1 MNQGH
6 HSQFLIEVKNYLFI
20 LIGSAI
26 VAIGFNTLLLP
37 NQIAAGG
44 VSGISTI
51 MQSFGFEAAYV
62 QWGLNIP
69 LFIAGFYLL
78 GGTFGV
84 KTLVGSIF
92 LPLMVF
98 LTRQIAPV
106 THEALLAA
114 IFGGVVIGIGIGLVF
129 LGNGSTGGTALAAK
143 IINKYT
149 GLTLGTCLAMMDGL
163 IVLAAMTVFGIEE
176 GLYAVIGVFIS
187 SKTIDVVQAG
197 FSHSKMA
204 MIITGHEDEVR
215 QAVFDQIDRG
225 VTKISAVGGYTDHD
239 RPILMCVVGQ
249 TQFTKLKQVVKAI
262 DASAF
267 VIVMD
272 AKEVLG
278 EGFKRA

>member
-1 MNQGH
+1 MKQE
-6 HSQFLIEVKNYLFI
+6 HSQFWIEVKNYLLI

-26 VAIGFNTLLLP
+26 VAVGFNTLLLP

-84 KTLVGSIF
+84 KTLVGSVF

-98 LTRQIAPV
+98 LTRHIAPV

-114 IFGGVVIGIGIGLVF
+114 IFGGVVIGVGIGLVF

-249 TQFTKLKQVVKAI
+249 SQFTKLKQVVKAI

>member
-1 MNQGH
+1 MKQGY
-6 HSQFLIEVKNYLFI
+6 SQFWIEVKNYLFI

-92 LPLMVF
+92 LPFMVF
-98 LTRQIAPV
+98 VTRHIAPV

-225 VTKISAVGGYTDHD
+225 VTKISAVGGYTDHE

-249 TQFTKLKQVVKAI
+249 SQFTKLKQVVKAI

>member
-1 MNQGH
+1 MKQE
-6 HSQFLIEVKNYLFI
+6 HSQLWIEVKNYVLI

-26 VAIGFNTLLLP
+26 VAVGFNTLLLP

-84 KTLVGSIF
+84 KTLVGSVF

-98 LTRQIAPV
+98 LTRHIAPV

-163 IVLAAMTVFGIEE
+163 IVLGAMTVFGIEE

-249 TQFTKLKQVVKAI
+249 SQFTKLKQVVKAI

>member
-1 MNQGH
+1 MKQE
-6 HSQFLIEVKNYLFI
+6 HSQLWIEVKNYVLI

-26 VAIGFNTLLLP
+26 VAVGFNTLLLP

-78 GGTFGV
+78 GGTFGI
-84 KTLVGSIF
+84 KTLVGSVF

-98 LTRQIAPV
+98 LTRHIAPV

-249 TQFTKLKQVVKAI
+249 SQFTKLKQVVKAI

>member
-1 MNQGH
+1 MKQE
-6 HSQFLIEVKNYLFI
+6 HSQLWIEVKNYVLI

-26 VAIGFNTLLLP
+26 VAVGFNTLLLP

-84 KTLVGSIF
+84 KTLVGSVF

-98 LTRQIAPV
+98 LTRHIAPV

-204 MIITGHEDEVR
+204 MIITGHENEVR

-249 TQFTKLKQVVKAI
+249 SQFTKLKQVVKAI

>member
-1 MNQGH
+1 MKQE
-6 HSQFLIEVKNYLFI
+6 HSQFWIEVKNYLFI

-92 LPLMVF
+92 LPFMVF
-98 LTRQIAPV
+98 VTRHIAPV

-225 VTKISAVGGYTDHD
+225 VTKISAVGGYPDHD

-249 TQFTKLKQVVKAI
+249 SQFTKLKQVVKAI

>member
-1 MNQGH
+1 MF
-6 HSQFLIEVKNYLFI
+6 SD
-20 LIGSAI
+20 
-26 VAIGFNTLLLP
+26 
-37 NQIAAGG
+37 
-44 VSGISTI
+44 
-51 MQSFGFEAAYV
+51 
-62 QWGLNIP
+62 
-69 LFIAGFYLL
+69 
-78 GGTFGV
+78 
-84 KTLVGSIF
+84 
-92 LPLMVF
+92 
-98 LTRQIAPV
+98 
-106 THEALLAA
+106 
-114 IFGGVVIGIGIGLVF
+114 
-129 LGNGSTGGTALAAK
+129 
-143 IINKYT
+143 
-149 GLTLGTCLAMMDGL
+149 DGWPDCPRCHDC
-163 IVLAAMTVFGIEE
+163 FGIEE

-204 MIITGHEDEVR
+204 MIITDHEDEVR

>member
-1 MNQGH
+1 MKQG
-6 HSQFLIEVKNYLFI
+6 HSQFWNEVKNYLFI

-92 LPLMVF
+92 LPFMVF
-98 LTRQIAPV
+98 VTRHIAPV

-176 GLYAVIGVFIS
+176 GLYAVMGVFIS

-249 TQFTKLKQVVKAI
+249 SQFTKLKQVVKAI

>member
-1 MNQGH
+1 MKQG
-6 HSQFLIEVKNYLFI
+6 HSQFWIEVKNYLFI

-92 LPLMVF
+92 LPFMVF
-98 LTRQIAPV
+98 VTRHIAPV

-249 TQFTKLKQVVKAI
+249 SQFTKLKQVVKAI

>member
-1 MNQGH
+1 MKQGH
-6 HSQFLIEVKNYLFI
+6 SQLWIEAKNYLFI

-98 LTRQIAPV
+98 VTRHIAPV

-204 MIITGHEDEVR
+204 MIITVHEDEVR

-249 TQFTKLKQVVKAI
+249 SQFTKLKQVVKAI

>member
-6 HSQFLIEVKNYLFI
+6 SQFWIEVKNYLFI

-98 LTRQIAPV
+98 VTRHIAPV

-114 IFGGVVIGIGIGLVF
+114 IFGGVVIGIGIGIVF

-249 TQFTKLKQVVKAI
+249 SQFTKLKQVVKAI

>member
-1 MNQGH
+1 MKQE
-6 HSQFLIEVKNYLFI
+6 HSQLWIEVKNYVLI

-84 KTLVGSIF
+84 KTLVGSVF

-98 LTRQIAPV
+98 LTRHIAPV

-197 FSHSKMA
+197 FSHSKIA

-249 TQFTKLKQVVKAI
+249 SQFTKLKQVVKAI

>member
-1 MNQGH
+1 MKQE
-6 HSQFLIEVKNYLFI
+6 HSQPWIEVKNYVLI

-26 VAIGFNTLLLP
+26 VAVGFNTLLLP

-84 KTLVGSIF
+84 KTLVGSVF

-98 LTRQIAPV
+98 LTRHIAPV

-249 TQFTKLKQVVKAI
+249 SQFTKLKQVVKAI

>member
-1 MNQGH
+1 MKQE
-6 HSQFLIEVKNYLFI
+6 HSQLWIEVKNYVLI

-26 VAIGFNTLLLP
+26 VAVGFNTLLLP

-84 KTLVGSIF
+84 KTLVGSVF

-98 LTRQIAPV
+98 LTRHIAPV

-204 MIITGHEDEVR
+204 MIITGHDDEVR

-249 TQFTKLKQVVKAI
+249 SQFTKLKQVVKAI

>member
-1 MNQGH
+1 MKQG
-6 HSQFLIEVKNYLFI
+6 HSQFWIEVKNYLFI

-92 LPLMVF
+92 LPFMVF
-98 LTRQIAPV
+98 VTRHIAPV

-249 TQFTKLKQVVKAI
+249 SQFTKLKQVVKAI

-272 AKEVLG
+272 AKEV
-278 EGFKRA
+278 EYF

>member
-1 MNQGH
+1 MKQG
-6 HSQFLIEVKNYLFI
+6 HSQFWIEVKNYLFI

-69 LFIAGFYLL
+69 LFIAGIYLL

-92 LPLMVF
+92 LPFMVF
-98 LTRQIAPV
+98 VTRHIAPV

-249 TQFTKLKQVVKAI
+249 SQFTKLKQVVKAI

>member
-1 MNQGH
+1 MKQG
-6 HSQFLIEVKNYLFI
+6 HSQFWIEVKNYLFI

-62 QWGLNIP
+62 QWGLNVP

-92 LPLMVF
+92 LPFMVF
-98 LTRQIAPV
+98 VTRHIAPV

-176 GLYAVIGVFIS
+176 GLYAVLGVFIS

-249 TQFTKLKQVVKAI
+249 SQFTKLKQVVKAI